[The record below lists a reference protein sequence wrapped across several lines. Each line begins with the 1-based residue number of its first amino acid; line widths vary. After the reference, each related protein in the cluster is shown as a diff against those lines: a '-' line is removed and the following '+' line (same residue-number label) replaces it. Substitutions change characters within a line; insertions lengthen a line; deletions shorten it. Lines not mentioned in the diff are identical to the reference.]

1 MSTPWVDRDDELEL
15 LKLTF
20 ARAVREPSVQL
31 VTLMGEPGVGKS
43 RLAAE
48 FFAYVDDLPE
58 TTSWRQGRCLPYGE
72 GVTFWGLGEIVKA
85 QAGILGSDGARE
97 PTRSWLP
104 PSPLSWRI
112 SPSRVGFMRASH
124 P

>member
-15 LKLTF
+15 LKRTF
-20 ARAVREPSVQL
+20 ARLVREPSVQL

-43 RLAAE
+43 RLANE

-58 TTSWRQGRCLPYGE
+58 TTSWRQGHCLPYGE

-97 PTRSWLP
+97 AHEKLAAAVSAWCGIP
-104 PSPLSWRI
+104 PSKGGSTL
-112 SPSRVGFMRASH
+112 VSH